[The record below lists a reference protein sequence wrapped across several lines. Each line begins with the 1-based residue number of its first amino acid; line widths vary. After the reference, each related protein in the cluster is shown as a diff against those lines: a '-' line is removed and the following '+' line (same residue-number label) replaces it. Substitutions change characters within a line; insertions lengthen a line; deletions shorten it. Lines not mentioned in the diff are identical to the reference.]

1 MNSTLFLELPLK
13 LLLPLQSKALIVRSV
28 SSLFLLS
35 TAMMKQDKFE
45 DDEEMNGA
53 HSSSTVGARV
63 EKSEMPEIPLCGC
76 LSVRFYQPY
85 FDIDSSDV
93 ISRLSNALFY
103 CKREQ
108 NFLSRMRDKPDAY
121 GPFWIATTLVFTVG
135 FSSHINSWLSSWM
148 HGKIWYVA
156 NRVSI

>member
-1 MNSTLFLELPLK
+1 
-13 LLLPLQSKALIVRSV
+13 
-28 SSLFLLS
+28 
-35 TAMMKQDKFE
+35 MMKQDKFE